1 MCSTDV
7 SCSLLA
13 SHQPRRLSRSKRQR
27 DVRLS
32 PVCIELIN
40 LSRNQATNQEVTA
53 LSEYEQR
60 DDTRHDWPGG
70 ARIGNLN
77 ACLDSSS
84 VLVQETTAVELY
96 WLSFF
101 FPKES
106 VRAADLVIER
116 PHLVG

>member
-1 MCSTDV
+1 M
-7 SCSLLA
+7 
-13 SHQPRRLSRSKRQR
+13 
-27 DVRLS
+27 
-32 PVCIELIN
+32 CIELIN

-60 DDTRHDWPGG
+60 DGTRHNWPGG

-77 ACLDSSS
+77 ACLDSST
-84 VLVQETTAVELY
+84 VLVQETTAVELCL
-96 WLSFF
+96 LSF